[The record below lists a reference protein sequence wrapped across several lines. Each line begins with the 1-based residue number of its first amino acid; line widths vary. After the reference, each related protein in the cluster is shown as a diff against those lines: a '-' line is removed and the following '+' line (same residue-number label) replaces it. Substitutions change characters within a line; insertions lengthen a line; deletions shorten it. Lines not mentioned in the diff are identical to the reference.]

1 LPEVTGDP
9 AVTLGLLDEAGSPA
23 TVASAGG
30 RYFGFVTGGSYPV
43 AVAAGWLA
51 TAWDQNAAL
60 PVMSPVAARL
70 QEVGTGWL
78 ADLFGLPAG
87 TAAVAAGRRADT
99 ERRRQR
105 VLKALET
112 AAGTGEEISVSAT
125 ARRAGVDRTFLYRH
139 RDLLAQVHASEALP
153 SARPAA
159 GPAVTRASLQAD
171 LLAAHERSA
180 RLAARIRQLE
190 HRLSDALGEQVW
202 RESGLGQPDDIGELK
217 QRVTRLAEEN
227 HQLRGGLAERDQDLA
242 AARAASRELM
252 ARLNTR
258 S

>member
-1 LPEVTGDP
+1 MNARPPDMT
-9 AVTLGLLDEAGSPA
+9 AGA
-23 TVASAGG
+23 A
-30 RYFGFVTGGSYPV
+30 R
-43 AVAAGWLA
+43 VAA
-51 TAWDQNAAL
+51 
-60 PVMSPVAARL
+60 M
-70 QEVGTGWL
+70 
-78 ADLFGLPAG
+78 
-87 TAAVAAGRRADT
+87 AAGRRADT

-112 AAGTGEEISVSAT
+112 AAGTDEEISVSAI
-125 ARRAGVDRTFLYRH
+125 ARRSGVDRTFLYRH

-202 RESGLGQPDDIGELK
+202 RESGLGQPDDIGQLK
-217 QRVTRLAEEN
+217 QQVTHLAEEN
-227 HQLRGGLAERDQDLA
+227 LQLRGGLAERDQDLA

-252 ARLNTR
+252 ARLNTL

>member
-1 LPEVTGDP
+1 MNARPPDVTPG
-9 AVTLGLLDEAGSPA
+9 AV
-23 TVASAGG
+23 
-30 RYFGFVTGGSYPV
+30 R
-43 AVAAGWLA
+43 VAA
-51 TAWDQNAAL
+51 
-60 PVMSPVAARL
+60 M
-70 QEVGTGWL
+70 
-78 ADLFGLPAG
+78 
-87 TAAVAAGRRADT
+87 AAGRRADT

-153 SARPAA
+153 SAARPAA

-202 RESGLGQPDDIGELK
+202 RESGLGQPDDIGQLK
-217 QRVTRLAEEN
+217 QQVTYLAEEN
-227 HQLRGGLAERDQDLA
+227 NQLRGSLAERDQDLA